1 MSKLTLL
8 VAAVLL
14 LSGCSKA
21 PDTVSVELS
30 KAVKFQRVT
39 ESTGSIFREI
49 SGQIHSAEQSSLSF
63 RVNGVLQ
70 DIYVSKGDRVVTGQP
85 LAQLDDAD
93 FIVALNKTQAS
104 LGASR
109 ASAKV
114 ANDQLQRATRLP
126 EGIISL
132 AELEQLSNNT
142 EAGLQQVKVVEADL
156 ARAKLELQRTIL
168 RSPFDGQ
175 IAAVSVDNF
184 SKVANGQEVIE
195 LIDGDAYEVEVLL
208 PESMIGNINYQQAV
222 TVTVSAL
229 QDKVFAGE
237 VSEIG
242 SRVENGNAFPVTI
255 RLNQTSDKLRNGMSG
270 SVKFTVSN
278 SSIPAYLVPLT
289 ALNFT
294 YTGSGESA
302 QDASLY
308 VINEQIMTL
317 EQRTVKVGHIRAN
330 SIEVYS
336 GISENEAIVVAGI
349 PFLRDGMAVTL
360 WQAN

>member
-1 MSKLTLL
+1 MSKLLQLL
-8 VAAVLL
+8 TALLL
-14 LSGCSKA
+14 LSGCNNEAEKI
-21 PDTVSVELS
+21 TVELP
-30 KAVKFQRVT
+30 KAVKFQRVS

-49 SGQIHSAEQSSLSF
+49 SGQIRSAEQSSLSF

-70 DIYVSKGDRVVTGQP
+70 DIYVSKGDIVVTGQP
-85 LAQLDDAD
+85 LAQLDDSD
-93 FIVALNKTQAS
+93 FSVALNKTQAS
-104 LGASR
+104 LGSSR
-109 ASAKV
+109 ASAKA

-132 AELEQLSNNT
+132 AELEQLSNNA
-142 EAGLQQVKVVEADL
+142 EAALQQVKVIEADL
-156 ARAKLELQRTIL
+156 ARAKLDLQRTIL

-208 PESMIGNINYQQAV
+208 PESMIGNINYQQTV

-229 QDKVFAGE
+229 QDKTFAGE

-255 RLNQTSDKLRNGMSG
+255 RLNQSSDKLRNGMSG

-278 SSIPAYLVPLT
+278 NDIPAYLVPLT

-294 YTGSGESA
+294 DASVDETA

-308 VINEQIMTL
+308 VINEQTMLL
-317 EQRTVKVGHIRAN
+317 EQRKVKVGHIRAN
-330 SIEVYS
+330 SIEVYA
-336 GISENEAIVVAGI
+336 GITENEAIVVAGI

>member
-8 VAAVLL
+8 LTALLL

-21 PDTVSVELS
+21 PETATFELP
-30 KAVKFQRVT
+30 KAVKYQRVS
-39 ESTGSIFREI
+39 ESTGSIYREI
-49 SGQIHSAEQSSLSF
+49 SGQIRSAEQSSLSF

-70 DIYVSKGDRVVTGQP
+70 DIYVSKGDLVVTGQP
-85 LAQLDDAD
+85 LAQLDDSD
-93 FIVALNKTQAS
+93 FTVALNKTQAS
-104 LGASR
+104 LGSSR
-109 ASAKV
+109 ASAKA

-132 AELEQLSNNT
+132 AELEQLSNNA
-142 EAGLQQVKVVEADL
+142 EAALQQVKVIEADL

-208 PESMIGNINYQQAV
+208 PESMIGNIDYQQSV

-229 QDKVFAGE
+229 QDKVFSGE

-255 RLNQTSDKLRNGMSG
+255 RLNQSSEKLRNGMSG
-270 SVKFTVSN
+270 SVKFTVRN
-278 SSIPAYLVPLT
+278 NSIPAYLVPLT
-289 ALNFT
+289 ALDFT
-294 YTGSGESA
+294 HSVAAGAT
-302 QDASLY
+302 QDAALY
-308 VINEQIMTL
+308 VINEKTMTL
-317 EQRTVKVGHIRAN
+317 ELRQVKVGHIRAN

-336 GISENEAIVVAGI
+336 GINENEAIVVAGI
-349 PFLRDGMAVTL
+349 PFLRNGMTVTL

>member
-8 VAAVLL
+8 LAAVLL
-14 LSGCSKA
+14 LSGCSKEPETA
-21 PDTVSVELS
+21 AIELP
-30 KAVKFQRVT
+30 KAVKFQRVS

-49 SGQIHSAEQSSLSF
+49 SGQVRSAEQSSLSF

-70 DIYVSKGDRVVTGQP
+70 DIYVSKGDLVVTGQP
-85 LAQLDDAD
+85 LAQLDDSD
-93 FIVALNKTQAS
+93 FTVALNKTQAS
-104 LGASR
+104 LGSSR
-109 ASAKV
+109 ASAKA

-132 AELEQLSNNT
+132 AELEQLSNNA
-142 EAGLQQVKVVEADL
+142 EAALQQVKVIEADL
-156 ARAKLELQRTIL
+156 ARAKLDLQRTIL

-208 PESMIGNINYQQAV
+208 PESMIGNINYEQV
-222 TVTVSAL
+222 VSVSVSAL
-229 QDKVFAGE
+229 QDQMFAGE

-255 RLNQTSDKLRNGMSG
+255 RLNQSSDKLRNGMSG
-270 SVKFTVSN
+270 SVKFTVNN

-289 ALNFT
+289 ALDFT
-294 YTGSGESA
+294 HSAKDESA

-308 VINEQIMTL
+308 VINEQTMLL
-317 EQRTVKVGHIRAN
+317 EQRKVKVGNIRSN

-360 WQAN
+360 WHAN

>member
-8 VAAVLL
+8 LTAILL
-14 LSGCSKA
+14 LSGCSEK
-21 PDTVSVELS
+21 PQTVTVELP
-30 KAVKFQRVT
+30 KAVKFQRVS

-49 SGQIHSAEQSSLSF
+49 SGQIRSAEQSSLSF

-70 DIYVSKGDRVVTGQP
+70 DIYVSKGDIVVTGQP
-85 LAQLDDAD
+85 LAQLDDSD
-93 FIVALNKTQAS
+93 FTVALNKTQAS
-104 LGASR
+104 LGSSR
-109 ASAKV
+109 ASAKA

-132 AELEQLSNNT
+132 AELEQLSNNA
-142 EAGLQQVKVVEADL
+142 EAALQQVKVIEADL

-229 QDKVFAGE
+229 QDKTFPGE

-255 RLNQTSDKLRNGMSG
+255 RLNQSSDKLRNGMSG

-289 ALNFT
+289 ALDFT
-294 YTGSGESA
+294 HPLAAGAG

-308 VINEQIMTL
+308 VINEQTMLL
-317 EQRTVKVGHIRAN
+317 EQRKVKVGHIRAN

-336 GISENEAIVVAGI
+336 GVSENEAIVVAGI

>member
-8 VAAVLL
+8 LAAVLL
-14 LSGCSKA
+14 LSGCNKTS
-21 PDTVSVELS
+21 DTVTAELP
-30 KAVKFQRVT
+30 KAVKFQRVS

-49 SGQIHSAEQSSLSF
+49 SGQIRSAEQSSLSF

-85 LAQLDDAD
+85 LAQLDDSD

-104 LGASR
+104 LGSSR
-109 ASAKV
+109 ASAKA

-132 AELEQLSNNT
+132 AEIEQLNNNA
-142 EAGLQQVKVVEADL
+142 EAAQQQVKVIEADL

-229 QDKVFAGE
+229 QDKVLAGE

-255 RLNQTSDKLRNGMSG
+255 RLNQSSDKLRNGMSG
-270 SVKFTVSN
+270 SVKFTVNN
-278 SSIPAYLVPLT
+278 SSLPAYLVPLT

-294 YTGSGESA
+294 YTGTGESA

-308 VINEQIMTL
+308 VINELTMTL
-317 EQRTVKVGHIRAN
+317 ELRIVKVGHIRAN

-336 GISENEAIVVAGI
+336 GISESEAIVVAGI